1 MTEEEAKTSKHT
13 PGPWSVGTRGDGT
26 PGYVYCDNELGSA
39 VAIVYGKPLE
49 YTVFSRAE
57 EIANARLI
65 AAAPDLLE
73 ALRYYASP
81 ETWTINQVEGPDGDY
96 GAKARAAIAKATG
109 EA

>member
-1 MTEEEAKTSKHT
+1 MALTKHT
-13 PGPWSVGTRGDGT
+13 PGPWNLVPADED
-26 PGYVYCDNELGSA
+26 VKLGSA
-39 VAIVYGKPLE
+39 FCLDLSAIGWGSFARVVIRFNDESEPSKEGL
-49 YTVFSRAE
+49 
-57 EIANARLI
+57 ANARLI

-81 ETWTINQVEGPDGDY
+81 EAWTVNQVEGADGDY